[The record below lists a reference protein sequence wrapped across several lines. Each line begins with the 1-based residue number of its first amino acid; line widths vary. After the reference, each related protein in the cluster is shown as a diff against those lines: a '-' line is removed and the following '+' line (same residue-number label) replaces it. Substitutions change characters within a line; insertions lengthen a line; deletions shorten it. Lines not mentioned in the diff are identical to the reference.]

1 MPELQNDSF
10 TTDANEQTIPQK
22 PREELASFSVLVRFL
37 GLENKTSKIILTT
50 VLIVVFSVSAL
61 SFFMLPPASFV
72 PNSSFEIKEGVS
84 LGEVS
89 LALQENGLIRS
100 RTLFEFCAISL
111 GGEKH
116 VSSGDYLFKE
126 PIGSCSLASRIVNGV
141 FGIPAV
147 RVTVPE
153 GLSNKEIQNLLVK
166 IFPQFDVA
174 TFERAAQGQE
184 GFLFPDTYFFS
195 SKITPTEIV
204 ARMKANFDKKI
215 KPLEGSIETSKH
227 SLREIIIMA
236 SLLEKEAAND
246 EDRVLVSGILWK
258 RIDQSM
264 PLQVDA
270 TFVYLLGKKS
280 SELTQADLRIKSGY
294 NTYRNKGLPLGPIGN
309 PGISS
314 IRAALNPKVSSYL
327 YYLADANGVTHYAK
341 TFDEHK
347 ANKEKYLR

>member
-1 MPELQNDSF
+1 M
-10 TTDANEQTIPQK
+10 
-22 PREELASFSVLVRFL
+22 SFSAFFQFF
-37 GLENKTSKIILTT
+37 GTENKTTKIILSALL
-50 VLIVVFSVSAL
+50 LIVFSVSAA
-61 SFFMLPPASFV
+61 SFFSLPPASFA
-72 PNSSFEIKEGVS
+72 PNINFEIKDGMS

-89 LALQENGLIRS
+89 LLLQENGLIRS

-116 VSSGDYLFKE
+116 VSSGEYLFKD
-126 PIGSCSLASRIVNGV
+126 PIGSCAIARRIVKGA
-141 FGIPAV
+141 FGIPAI
-147 RVTVPE
+147 RATVPE
-153 GLSNKEIQNLLVK
+153 GLSNKEIQNLFGK
-166 IFPQFDVA
+166 IFPQFDTA
-174 TFERAAQGQE
+174 GFEQAAQGQE

-195 SKITPTEIV
+195 SKISSAEIV

-215 KPLEGSIETSKH
+215 KPLEGNIEASKR
-227 SLREIIIMA
+227 SLREIITMA
-236 SLLEKEAAND
+236 SLLEKEAATD
-246 EDRVLVSGILWK
+246 EDRALVAGILWK

-294 NTYRNKGLPLGPIGN
+294 NTYRNKGLPVGPIGN

-314 IRAALNPKVSSYL
+314 IRAALNPKSSPYL